1 MTTIRL
7 ATADELADWDERT
20 VDAPGGHVYQSRA
33 WAEHRARS
41 GWAADHLVFG
51 DEGDGY
57 AAADEIN
64 VELDI
69 SDDAITMAIGPL
81 NGDAVRADLEQ
92 SSDGDLGLGR
102 LLATLVEDA
111 AVEARE
117 DGDWL
122 RLAKRVRGVKPA
134 GTNA

>member
-1 MTTIRL
+1 MTQGVELRIPNERPFHGVARL
-7 ATADELADWDERT
+7 VVGGLAARHNLSYEALEDLQLALVT
-20 VDAPGGHVYQSRA
+20 V
-33 WAEHRARS
+33 
-41 GWAADHLVFG
+41 L
-51 DEGDGY
+51 EGDGY

-122 RLAKRVRGVKPA
+122 RLSKRVHGIKPA

>member
-1 MTTIRL
+1 VTQGVELRIPNERPFHGVARL
-7 ATADELADWDERT
+7 VVGGLAARHNLSYEALEDLQLALVT
-20 VDAPGGHVYQSRA
+20 V
-33 WAEHRARS
+33 
-41 GWAADHLVFG
+41 L
-51 DEGDGY
+51 EGDGY
-57 AAADEIN
+57 GAADEIK

-111 AVEARE
+111 AVEERE

>member
-1 MTTIRL
+1 MTQGVELRIPNERPFHGVARL
-7 ATADELADWDERT
+7 VVGGLAARHNLSYEALEDLQLALVT
-20 VDAPGGHVYQSRA
+20 V
-33 WAEHRARS
+33 
-41 GWAADHLVFG
+41 L
-51 DEGDGY
+51 EGDGY
-57 AAADEIN
+57 AAADEIK